1 MAAARD
7 PHQGADDGAAGAGA
21 VSEHATRGG
30 PELGEVQKAQ
40 EQQGGRKPG
49 GQFDPSMWGER

>member
-21 VSEHATRGG
+21 VSEHATRGS

-49 GQFDPSMWGER
+49 G